1 MSDYRNYIHR
11 GRCCLSMG
19 SGGRMTD
26 KHLFGVLASLVMLAL
41 SIGGYLIHQ
50 HDIWGWLII
59 VATIAVMYTTM
70 RGAR

>member
-41 SIGGYLIHQ
+41 SIGGYLIYQ
-50 HDIWGWLII
+50 REIFGWAM
-59 VATIAVMYTTM
+59 VGATIYLLHRGM